1 MSGSFARF
9 VCAILFVIASALP
22 AAAQTPLSPPATTTA
37 VDESPTEPRLSF
49 SIGYPYFH
57 DGAWDGKLL
66 YGFLST
72 ISYRITRNMSLFAEL
87 QGSHGWYGDTDFT
100 IQRYSLM
107 GGLKLVAGESNI
119 RPFFHGMFGVTRQ
132 GGDVGEADGLAVQGG
147 GGVEFTINQR
157 WGLRGQADYRVMYE
171 NEDFATGYRFAGSL
185 IIYLGKSQK
194 R

>member
-1 MSGSFARF
+1 M
-9 VCAILFVIASALP
+9 IASAVP
-22 AAAQTPLSPPATTTA
+22 AAAQTPLSPPATTTTA
-37 VDESPTEPRLSF
+37 DESPTEGRLTF

-57 DGAWDGKLL
+57 DGAWDQKLL

-72 ISYRITRNMSLFAEL
+72 ISYRITRNMHVFAEL
-87 QGSHGWYGDTDFT
+87 QGSHGLYGNTDFW

-107 GGLKLVAGESNI
+107 GGLKLYAGEGNI

-132 GGDVGEADGLAVQGG
+132 GGDVGLAEGIAVQGG
-147 GGVEFTINQR
+147 GGAEFILKPR

-171 NEDFATGYRFAGSL
+171 NEEISTGFRFSGSL
-185 IIYLGKSQK
+185 VIYLGKGAN